1 MYELMFYFF
10 YKYFIFR
17 NDRSPKFGAICG
29 VLLIIGLH
37 IILVYVLVQKFVGH
51 NLMQPLSQTYYL
63 SKILNM
69 LVILPFFIIG
79 VLFFNERRVDKI
91 ITKYENRRVF
101 TFWNWTIFLA
111 ITMGVLFSIIFL
123 LTK

>member
-1 MYELMFYFF
+1 MYNLVFYFF

-37 IILVYVLVQKFVGH
+37 IILVYVLVQKIVGH
-51 NLMQPLSQTYYL
+51 NLMQPLSQTYYW
-63 SKILNM
+63 SKLLNM
-69 LVILPFFIIG
+69 LIILPFFIMGI
-79 VLFFNERRVDKI
+79 LFFNNRRVDKI
-91 ITKYENRRVF
+91 ITKFENRCVF
-101 TFWNWTIFLA
+101 TFLNWTIFLV
-111 ITMGVLFSIIFL
+111 ITLGALLSIIFL